1 MVAVFTGELPVEIG
15 WFDLSVDGQMN
26 RVNSRNGH
34 YDSIIVTD
42 NGIIIRQLVVAF
54 TVSLLVY
61 LSVCSRLWA
70 GMGQRNHVLDRGP
83 DPPLKAAIL
92 RGKGDTLYS
101 IETVCRELCKN
112 G

>member
-1 MVAVFTGELPVEIG
+1 
-15 WFDLSVDGQMN
+15 MN